1 MPIVQNTKPAK
12 RQLTAEDILVAG
24 LDALGEGFA
33 VFDSSQAFVC
43 CNRPFVALA
52 GYPVGLCQ
60 PGEPLAS
67 FLRFDAERD
76 ERPGSTDGHV
86 AVRQAEIDSHDEG
99 TVERRGAEGRHL
111 IARHRRMADGSLL
124 LTFTD
129 VTDIRRAEAAL
140 RASEQRYALVTE
152 AATEGFYEWDVANDA
167 LFVSP
172 QLNRMFAF
180 DSSGLRPSNGTSAS
194 CRRTIR
200 TIAMHCATIS
210 LQRTDR
216 FQCEY
221 RIRVGSGEV
230 RWPKDRASA
239 VRRPTAGPSALV
251 AVSDIT
257 AEVEVQR
264 ALAAS
269 EARYAQALE
278 AVNDRSRLEPGRRH
292 GVLSPRISPCSASQ
306 TSSEHRGLAP
316 WSIPDDMAAYHA
328 ENVAHLKGRRR
339 GWSANIAIA
348 TATAVALGA
357 AGRRGK
363 RDENAAPFA

>member
-1 MPIVQNTKPAK
+1 MPIVQKSKPAK

-33 VFDSSQAFVC
+33 LFDSSQAFVC
-43 CNRPFVALA
+43 CNRPFVTLA

-76 ERPGSTDGHV
+76 ERPGSADALV
-86 AVRQAEIDSHDEG
+86 AARQAEIDSGDEG
-99 TVERRGAEGRHL
+99 AVERRGADGRQL

-124 LTFTD
+124 LTVSD

-152 AATEGFYEWDVANDA
+152 AATEGFYEWDIANDA

-180 DSSGLRPSNGTSAS
+180 DSSGLRAQQWNERVLPEDYPHYRDAL
-194 CRRTIR
+194 RDYF
-200 TIAMHCATIS
+200 M
-210 LQRTDR
+210 QRTDR

-230 RWPKDRASA
+230 RWLKDRASA
-239 VRRPTAGPSALV
+239 VRRPDGRAIRLV
-251 AVSDIT
+251 GAVSDIT
-257 AEVEVQR
+257 AEKEVQR

-278 AVNDRSRLEPGRRH
+278 AVNESIYDWNLVDDTVFFSPRIFALFGKNSRRAQNTAGLARPGPSRRH
-292 GVLSPRISPCSASQ
+292 GALPRRERRPPQGQHAAAGQRVSLSPR
-306 TSSEHRGLAP
+306 
-316 WSIPDDMAAYHA
+316 
-328 ENVAHLKGRRR
+328 RRKL
-339 GWSANIAIA
+339 
-348 TATAVALGA
+348 ALGA
-357 AGRRGK
+357 AGWRGT
-363 RDENAAPFA
+363 A